1 LLSLSALVRLVVK
14 RIPAYTI
21 DPRGSKGKGRRLSS
35 RSLEHPLLRLKFG
48 PQLPFSLKPVS
59 YIVTMLTA
67 ARDVDLKRPVGN
79 LDVGWLE
86 LGQSCLRHSTPP
98 ASKLVPQ
105 FLIAVVSHV
114 NFLRGNQHGLPIA
127 MGIPAAIDQQTHE
140 SAATILGRPGGNMKG
155 GAGASGARAS
165 RK

>member
-1 LLSLSALVRLVVK
+1 
-14 RIPAYTI
+14 
-21 DPRGSKGKGRRLSS
+21 
-35 RSLEHPLLRLKFG
+35 
-48 PQLPFSLKPVS
+48 LPFSLKPVS

-105 FLIAVVSHV
+105 FLIAVVPHV
-114 NFLRGNQHGLPIA
+114 NFLRGSQHGLPIA
-127 MGIPAAIDQQTHE
+127 MGIPAAIDHAIDQQTHE
-140 SAATILGRPGGNMKG
+140 SAAMYSRPARGDTKG
-155 GAGASGARAS
+155 GARASGARKIVTQLELGAGAFRFRGS
-165 RK
+165 APS